1 MTLDRHRPAPGPLGG
16 GGRTPKSPP
25 HPKFPAPAAWGGPG
39 QLCTKTL
46 GLRRRAAPRVP
57 SLLPA
62 PRGPARSARGAAHEL
77 PPRTKGRPTAPR
89 VARGRRG
96 AWPGPLP
103 ESPPRGALARPE
115 RRRRRRALRPQCR
128 PPRPVGSVRPATPAA
143 AASSS
148 CGGRHVPPPA
158 RAPATPTPGHAH
170 GPPHA
175 PPGAAV
181 DPSAARAAS
190 FRLASF
196 PPALLREVAAASRR
210 SLERTNGIVHRSV
223 IKWRGEPARTIFPRG
238 GARGL
243 GRTASMTQAG
253 KDREMER

>member
-1 MTLDRHRPAPGPLGG
+1 MN
-16 GGRTPKSPP
+16 
-25 HPKFPAPAAWGGPG
+25 
-39 QLCTKTL
+39 C
-46 GLRRRAAPRVP
+46 
-57 SLLPA
+57 
-62 PRGPARSARGAAHEL
+62 

-89 VARGRRG
+89 VARGRCG

-103 ESPPRGALARPE
+103 ECPPCGARARPK

-128 PPRPVGSVRPATPAA
+128 PPRPVGSVRPATPAAAA

-190 FRLASF
+190 FRLAPR
-196 PPALLREVAAASRR
+196 PPVLPRKVAAASQR
-210 SLERTNGIVHRSV
+210 SPKRSNRV
-223 IKWRGEPARTIFPRG
+223 VPWVCHQTAWGTSKDYLPARR
-238 GARGL
+238 
-243 GRTASMTQAG
+243 RTWTGVHSIHDASG
-253 KDREMER
+253 KGP